1 MKFVVQSVYQKE
13 DVVEFQRVVGLTV
26 QKGKNLISRITFFF
40 LGALF
45 LVTGCSM
52 AVSGSGGAWAVGGII
67 AGIVLCIPGVYHHK
81 YLAWSTWRRWK
92 RTNGEKQISY
102 TFDGDGIEERMEGNT
117 FRTRYHEVYAC
128 FENTKYFVLFLSKR
142 EGYIMKKSDFVEG
155 KPEKFK
161 DALEKWCSGRIQVY
175 PVSDPK

>member
-52 AVSGSGGAWAVGGII
+52 AVSGSGGAWAVGC
-67 AGIVLCIPGVYHHK
+67 L
-81 YLAWSTWRRWK
+81 L
-92 RTNGEKQISY
+92 Y
-102 TFDGDGIEERMEGNT
+102 TSPSPRD
-117 FRTRYHEVYAC
+117 
-128 FENTKYFVLFLSKR
+128 
-142 EGYIMKKSDFVEG
+142 
-155 KPEKFK
+155 
-161 DALEKWCSGRIQVY
+161 
-175 PVSDPK
+175 